1 MGLSDCCCQAALVW
15 ALCVVSVLM
24 TSFTDL
30 YSVPLSLI
38 FSHCIS
44 RLSYLSQVCMYH
56 FGTLHS
62 EFTFRCIACTV
73 SYKVSS
79 FFFLFIYSFFFPFFC
94 LLFRNMDL
102 FKTPLLKKT
111 IFSLSEWLVTCCCV
125 VSDTHNQSSKSR
137 EHPYH
142 RNSHLSSYTPI
153 FLNPLT

>member
-15 ALCVVSVLM
+15 ALCVASVLM

-79 FFFLFIYSFFFPFFC
+79 FFFFIYIPFFFPSLFC
-94 LLFRNMDL
+94 LPFIIIVITYMSCNPCFYFTQRYC
-102 FKTPLLKKT
+102 FKLKT
-111 IFSLSEWLVTCCCV
+111 QIAISLSLRKV
-125 VSDTHNQSSKSR
+125 
-137 EHPYH
+137 
-142 RNSHLSSYTPI
+142 
-153 FLNPLT
+153 

>member
-15 ALCVVSVLM
+15 ALCVASVLM

-79 FFFLFIYSFFFPFFC
+79 FFFLFIYSFLPLFC
-94 LLFRNMDL
+94 LPFIIILITYMSCNPYLYFTQRYC
-102 FKTPLLKKT
+102 FKLK
-111 IFSLSEWLVTCCCV
+111 IF
-125 VSDTHNQSSKSR
+125 
-137 EHPYH
+137 
-142 RNSHLSSYTPI
+142 I
-153 FLNPLT
+153 F